1 MSAIV
6 QTIAN
11 FFTGLFTFFTP
22 VIVFFVSVSTIVA
35 FMLGALAD
43 PQGLMNQVVCSAIDF
58 IANIFPSTPEN
69 LKIATILNS
78 AGDSMP
84 AVGRGVVKEIFSTL
98 AIIFGLGLIV
108 KIYKL
113 LPFKAS

>member
-1 MSAIV
+1 MAAIV
-6 QTIAN
+6 QTVAN
-11 FFTGLFTFFTP
+11 FFQGLFLFFTP
-22 VIVFFVSVSTIVA
+22 VITVFVSITAIVA
-35 FMLGALAD
+35 FLIGALLD
-43 PQGLMNQVVCSAIDF
+43 PQGLMNSVVCHAIDY
-58 IANIFPSTPEN
+58 IAAIFPSTPDN

-84 AVGRGVVKEIFSTL
+84 AVGRGVVKEIFSTI